1 MDEFE
6 ESTKVTPHYMWHCP
20 DLGEPACLS
29 NWMGFWGR
37 YKSLPSN
44 STNCNVSFYHA
55 VKCVSESTFSFYCI
69 SVFSKENRLNFSNR
83 WIDNLS
89 CQKHYES
96 WNKIFHK
103 CIQIFLKFS
112 SVLLIYK
119 GNVLWVLFM
128 PNQLSTFSIFNKNII
143 LILSCLII

>member
-6 ESTKVTPHYMWHCP
+6 ERTKVTPHYMWHCP
-20 DLGEPACLS
+20 DLGKPACLS

-37 YKSLPSN
+37 YKSLPPN

-55 VKCVSESTFSFYCI
+55 VKCVSEPTFNFYGT
-69 SVFSKENRLNFSNR
+69 SVFSKENCLNFSNR

-96 WNKIFHK
+96 WNKYISKVYTDLSKIFFSFTLHIK
-103 CIQIFLKFS
+103 VMFCEFYLCQINCLHSAFL
-112 SVLLIYK
+112 IR
-119 GNVLWVLFM
+119 
-128 PNQLSTFSIFNKNII
+128 I
-143 LILSCLII
+143 